1 MIFLVADAH
10 LEDGQALD
18 GEFSAML
25 EALSRTDYDV
35 VFLGDIMDLWI
46 AKARYEKGCCQAFVR
61 WCREESARRKVYF
74 VEGNHEFF
82 VASRHRE
89 AFTEATA
96 GSLRLGDTLFVH
108 GHLIQGKPWSFNRW
122 FIPLCKSWLGS
133 LVLTLMPCGQAFAGR
148 VKRSLGNRHP
158 TPVFPEE
165 EVRRWAEPLAAKGGL
180 HELFLGHFHKGGSFA
195 VGELECHA
203 LPPWK
208 YHGEAA
214 IYAPETHHVTVGNW
228 KELLEK
234 SANYVYGL

>member
-18 GEFSAML
+18 GEFGAML

-46 AKARYEKGCCQAFVR
+46 AKPRYEKGCCQAFVR

-133 LVLTLMPCGQAFAGR
+133 LVLALMPCGQAFAGR

-208 YHGEAA
+208 QGGLVAL
-214 IYAPETHHVTVGNW
+214 YAHDTHSVTVGNW

-234 SANYVYGL
+234 SAN

>member
-10 LEDGQALD
+10 LEDGQELD

-46 AKARYEKGCCQAFVR
+46 AKPRYEKGCCQAFVR

-133 LVLTLMPCGQAFAGR
+133 LVLTLMPCGQAFARR

-158 TPVFPEE
+158 TPVLPEE

-208 YHGEAA
+208 QGGMAA
-214 IYAPETHHVTVGNW
+214 LYAHDTHSVTVGNW

-234 SANYVYGL
+234 IG

>member
-10 LEDGQALD
+10 LEDGQELD

-46 AKARYEKGCCQAFVR
+46 AKARYEKGCCQAFVH

-214 IYAPETHHVTVGNW
+214 LYSTETHHVTVGNW

-234 SANYVYGL
+234 SAN

>member
-10 LEDGQALD
+10 LEDGQELD

-46 AKARYEKGCCQAFVR
+46 AKPRYEKGCCQAFVR

-133 LVLTLMPCGQAFAGR
+133 LVLALMPCGQAFAGR

-208 YHGEAA
+208 YHGEAV

-234 SANYVYGL
+234 SAN